1 VHPIVEAFG
10 MHLKRAR
17 RRRRRHTAA
26 KVAGALWF
34 ARVMW
39 RAVRY

>member
-1 VHPIVEAFG
+1 
-10 MHLKRAR
+10 MHVKRNR
-17 RRRRRHTAA
+17 RQRRHHTVA